1 MYIPEVSS
9 WGDMKSISIFA
20 FFLFFSVTTASADS
34 FVSVVLEPTQFN
46 GFAGIVNGTPT
57 FASETVGASFDWDIT
72 NQNISNVVLT
82 ATGPWGTGLSN
93 VPSVMFDDSG
103 AILIMN
109 FDGGGSEFQ
118 LNYLNHDPGG
128 FPHLA
133 STPGTYVTDLGFF
146 CGQCLVGTSDFEL
159 GTAVVSPIATPE
171 PSTALLVVAGL
182 IALFLWGRNVRS
194 KLQRLARVSIR

>member
-1 MYIPEVSS
+1 
-9 WGDMKSISIFA
+9 MKSISIFA

-46 GFAGIVNGTPT
+46 GFAGIVNGNLT

-72 NQNISNVVLT
+72 TQAISNVVLT
-82 ATGPWGTGLSN
+82 ANGPWGMGLSN
-93 VPSVMFDDSG
+93 VPSVVFDGSG

-109 FDGGGSEFQ
+109 FDGGRSEFQ
-118 LNYLNHDPGG
+118 LNYLNHDPAG

-146 CGQCLVGTSDFEL
+146 CGQCLAGNSDFEL
-159 GTAVVSPIATPE
+159 GTAIVSPIATPE
-171 PSTALLVVAGL
+171 PSTAVLVLAGL
-182 IALFLWGRNVRS
+182 IALFLWVRNVRS
-194 KLQRLARVSIR
+194 RSWARVSMS